1 MKRLSFDDKV
11 EAYLDEQI
19 IKLKGLG
26 IKNISKTDAL
36 RFIIEQNKIVN
47 LKIRRKSRSKFGLL
61 IK

>member
-26 IKNISKTDAL
+26 IKNISKSDAL